1 MISEVSVPSLDFQEH
16 TKKELARLA
25 RDQSIPGW
33 HAMRKDQLIR
43 ALADRESKPASKRGT
58 PDKTT
63 APVLPEKSEKEN
75 HNFHFSD
82 HATAQRLA
90 IRPWHGQ
97 IQHQSRDRMIAVAR
111 DPYWIHIYWEISQ
124 ATIGRAHAAMGQ
136 MWHGS
141 KPILRVMDVT
151 SEDTSAMTERHE
163 RDEPIQSE
171 VNNWYVNVKCP
182 GRKYRMDLGFI
193 TRRGSF
199 FIIARS
205 NIVTMPSVSMSTSI
219 EDDWNIAQE
228 EIHRIQTR
236 ANDPESMQ
244 LSSQLIE
251 MFEERFHQPIQKS
264 SLTKLPST
272 LLTCQEQPLKF
283 EIGAELVIFGS
294 TSPAARV
301 SIQGEQ
307 VPVEADGS
315 FSVRLNLPDS
325 RQIIPAVATSLDGG
339 EEKTII
345 LAIERNTKSL
355 EAQVHD
361 SNEY

>member
-1 MISEVSVPSLDFQEH
+1 MYSTDFQDH

-43 ALADRESKPASKRGT
+43 ALADRKTKKGSRSKPE
-58 PDKTT
+58 PQ
-63 APVLPEKSEKEN
+63 PVAEKLPEKD
-75 HNFHFSD
+75 HQGFHLTD
-82 HATAQRLA
+82 TAKAQRLA

-97 IQHQSRDRMIAVAR
+97 IQNHMKDRMIAVAR
-111 DPYWIHIYWEISQ
+111 DPYWIHIYWEIGQ
-124 ATIGRAHAAMGQ
+124 ATIERAHAAMGQ

-151 SEDTSAMTERHE
+151 SEDTSALTERHE

-171 VNNWYVNVKCP
+171 VNNWYVNVCCP
-182 GRKYRMDLGFI
+182 GRKYRIDLGFI

-199 FIIARS
+199 FIIAKS

-236 ANDPESMQ
+236 TNDAESLQ

-264 SLTKLPST
+264 SLTRLPSS
-272 LLTCQEQPLKF
+272 LLTSQEQPLKF
-283 EIGAELVIFGS
+283 EIGAELVVFGS
-294 TSPAARV
+294 TSPSARV
-301 SIQGEQ
+301 TIQGEA

-325 RQIIPAVATSLDGG
+325 RQIIPAIASSMDGG

-355 EAQVHD
+355 EPQMHD